1 MMADSHTIP
10 TLSDDNE
17 KRINKQTSEFSIFL
31 SKLVDIDTKQ
41 NNMTLCLRDVIEKLD
56 TLSDTNIQVKGNDI
70 VAPDVERSGT
80 TVTEDNG
87 DIQERMLKSIADL
100 EERQTRILFLL
111 ETMNISFVRDNEK
124 VLNQV
129 RQVNENQLELMKD
142 VEDVRDKWSLLKA
155 NIFGISFLVVGTS
168 AFIVLTTVII
178 ARKINKLNLYYRMS
192 ISSIV
197 TDILKRNK
205 ASVST
210 SEIVNKLRDILVTPV
225 ENLKLDAAN
234 GS

>member
-1 MMADSHTIP
+1 MAESQTIP
-10 TLSDDNE
+10 TLLDDNE
-17 KRINKQTSEFSIFL
+17 GQINKQTREFSIFL
-31 SKLVDIDTKQ
+31 SKLLDIDTKQ
-41 NNMTLCLRDVIEKLD
+41 INIALCLGDVIKKLD
-56 TLSDTNIQVKGNDI
+56 TLSGTNIQVKRNDI
-70 VAPDVERSGT
+70 VASDVERSGT

-87 DIQERMLKSIADL
+87 DIQERMLKSISDL

-111 ETMNISFVRDNEK
+111 ETMNISFVHDNEK

-129 RQVNENQLELMKD
+129 RQVNENQVELMKD

-168 AFIVLTTVII
+168 AFIVLTTMII